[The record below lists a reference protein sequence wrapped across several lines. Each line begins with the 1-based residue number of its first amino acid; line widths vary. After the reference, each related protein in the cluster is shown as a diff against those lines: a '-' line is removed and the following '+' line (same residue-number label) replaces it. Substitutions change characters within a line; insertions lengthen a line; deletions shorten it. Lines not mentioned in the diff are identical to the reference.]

1 VFPEKMAFE
10 RIFDAKTS
18 GSKALRARNAAILCL
33 SPRLFLIIAPQ
44 GARVRMGASPRALG
58 LL

>member
-1 VFPEKMAFE
+1 MAFE

-18 GSKALRARNAAILCL
+18 GRKALRARNAAILGL